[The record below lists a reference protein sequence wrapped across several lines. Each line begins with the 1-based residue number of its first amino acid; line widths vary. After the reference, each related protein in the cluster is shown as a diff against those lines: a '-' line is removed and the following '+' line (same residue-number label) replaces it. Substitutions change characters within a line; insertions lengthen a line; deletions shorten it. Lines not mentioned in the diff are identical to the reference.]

1 MDLIDRTAE
10 LKKYLNEETRYRF
23 AETATALSRLGGL
36 IECAGSDLS
45 DAL

>member
-1 MDLIDRTAE
+1 MNLIGRTAE
-10 LKKYLNEETRYRF
+10 LKGYLSEETRYRF
-23 AETATALSRLGGL
+23 AETAVALSRLGGL